1 MALTRVHNRMIEGSS
16 VNVLDFGADDT
27 GVTDA
32 STAIQA
38 ALNSLTSGGEVIIPT
53 GTYLISS
60 PITLAS
66 GVIVRGDGRNNT
78 KLTVNTDIEVF
89 NSDTATVSSAISYAS
104 IQDLF
109 IHKTVTT
116 ATTKYDIHL
125 QNPQICSVS
134 NVRVQSGHDDSQY
147 SATNVGGIFFDRPSG
162 STSPA
167 YINVIDNCWVQN
179 NSVYLRSITD
189 TVIRGGFIW
198 GHVREFAIRIEGG
211 GAIGIE
217 NIIGLITSKFKGG
230 IWIDGSGVNQLR
242 ISGVEFDGNPL
253 LDRGTGIYCP
263 QLAIACTVTNNT
275 FWGCDLS
282 GIEIT
287 DPVGWSI
294 TGNVFW
300 KNNDSDQSADDI
312 RIVGKTFQPNGN
324 VVSGNTFTM
333 DVARTNKGYA
343 IREYNSGFS
352 PTGNTYTGNGIIG
365 STGYQNPAFLLL
377 GDNAVVGNTGVGTAN
392 QTALPS
398 ENEIGADGILLAKT
412 GLVAS
417 AGTLDLTVNT
427 DTYVSNPGGFSGI
440 LSVSSTRSDFPTQ
453 SRKDIFAVVGQGTT
467 ATFNSLASINGSGGG
482 TPFTIGMTTNG
493 VIRFT
498 DTAAS
503 GSSVWATM
511 SFSGTKS
518 FA

>member
-1 MALTRVHNRMIEGSS
+1 MALTKVHNRMIEGSS

-32 STAIQA
+32 SPAIQA

-147 SATNVGGIFFDRPSG
+147 SATNVGGIFFDKPPG

-230 IWIDGSGVNQLR
+230 IWIDGSAVNQLR

-253 LDRGTGIYCP
+253 IDRGTGIYCP
-263 QLAIACTVTNNT
+263 QQAIACTVTNNT
-275 FWGCDLS
+275 FWGCDFS
-282 GIEIT
+282 GMEIT

-324 VVSGNTFTM
+324 VVSGNTFIM

-343 IREYNSGFS
+343 I
-352 PTGNTYTGNGIIG
+352 IG
-365 STGYQNPAFLLL
+365 SAGYQNPAFLLL

-392 QTALPS
+392 QTTLAS
-398 ENEIGADGILLAKT
+398 ENEIGLDGILLTKT

-427 DTYVSNPGGFSGI
+427 KTYLSNPGGFSGI

-482 TPFTIGMTTNG
+482 TPFTIAMTTNG